1 MELFVRAAHFSSM
14 GTCIEGEELGAMVT
28 RLGSE
33 LGCDEGIWLGDE
45 LGFDDFV
52 GAWLIVGAALGCW
65 LRVGGEEGANVGAD
79 VGLAVGCC
87 VGDIVGDGVG
97 SFVGPFVGA

>member
-52 GAWLIVGAALGCW
+52 GA
-65 LRVGGEEGANVGAD
+65 
-79 VGLAVGCC
+79 
-87 VGDIVGDGVG
+87 
-97 SFVGPFVGA
+97 

>member
-1 MELFVRAAHFSSM
+1 MPPPTDAIMMICIVVRKGTLSSSSSLLLRLPMELFVRAAHFSSM

-45 LGFDDFV
+45 LGFGDFV
-52 GAWLIVGAALGCW
+52 GA
-65 LRVGGEEGANVGAD
+65 
-79 VGLAVGCC
+79 
-87 VGDIVGDGVG
+87 
-97 SFVGPFVGA
+97 